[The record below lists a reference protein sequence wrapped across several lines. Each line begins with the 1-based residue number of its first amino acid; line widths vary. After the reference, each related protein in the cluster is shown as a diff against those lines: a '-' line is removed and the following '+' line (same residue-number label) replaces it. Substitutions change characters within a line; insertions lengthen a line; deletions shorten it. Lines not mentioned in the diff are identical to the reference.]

1 MRLTRL
7 VSCALITAAATAAA
21 AQQAATGQAQ
31 PAALQDL
38 SGLWSA
44 KKWFGPDVRGLLV
57 IERGAD
63 GLRADVG
70 GRYAPVTQRGSEL
83 AFELA
88 GDQGRFT
95 GELEKSGIVHGFWI
109 R

>member
-1 MRLTRL
+1 MRLNRIWFRAPSSQPRL
-7 VSCALITAAATAAA
+7 RPF

-31 PAALQDL
+31 PVALQDL

-70 GRYAPVTQRGSEL
+70 GRYAPVTKRGSEL

-88 GDQGRFT
+88 G
-95 GELEKSGIVHGFWI
+95 
-109 R
+109 